1 MAITLLHVWQI
12 PDLAKSRI
20 YMLPINHDNRLYAA
34 NFCSDFRSSQLNMSS
49 PLPHVAIFPFMSK
62 GHIIPLL
69 HLAYLIHRR
78 RLATLTIFTTPL
90 NAPFIRD
97 SLAGTDAS
105 IVELP
110 FPENVPDLPPGIES
124 TERLPSTSLFLPF
137 YNATKRLRPH
147 FEQALARLPTT
158 VSFLISD
165 GFLGWSTESAAK
177 LGIPRVASYGMG
189 SHAMAI
195 NYYVTR
201 EKPHLGL
208 ASDDQPFT
216 VSSFPNIRLA
226 LDDLGLLSGDPH
238 PGDELY
244 KFIQEIQVTP
254 DTHGVVVNSFHELEV
269 GYVDHWNSQVG
280 PKAWCVGLLC
290 LARKKTRS
298 NNRTELLQWLDSRLA
313 MNRPVVYV
321 AFGTQALISESQLR
335 EIAIGLER
343 TGVDFVWVVRA
354 KGVDLG
360 EGFEERV
367 AERGK
372 VVREWVD
379 QLEILQHESIRVF
392 VSHCGWNSVTEGI
405 SAGVP
410 ILAWPMIAEQPLNA
424 RFLVEELGIGL
435 RVRARDGTPQG
446 LVEGEDL
453 AKLVRE
459 LVDGEKGTEA
469 AKKAKDLARAARI
482 AMEEGGS
489 SWRTLEQMIAEASE
503 KRTT

>member
-1 MAITLLHVWQI
+1 
-12 PDLAKSRI
+12 
-20 YMLPINHDNRLYAA
+20 
-34 NFCSDFRSSQLNMSS
+34 MSS
-49 PLPHVAIFPFMSK
+49 PLPHVAFFPFMSK
-62 GHIIPLL
+62 GHIIPLI
-69 HLAYLIHRR
+69 HLAHLLHRR
-78 RLATLTIFTTPL
+78 CLATFTFFTTPL

-110 FPENVPDLPPGIES
+110 FPENAPGLPPGIES
-124 TERLPSTSLFLPF
+124 TDRLPDMSLFLTF
-137 YNATKRLRPH
+137 YNATKQLRPH
-147 FEQALARLPTT
+147 FEQALASLPTA

-189 SHAMAI
+189 CHAMAI
-195 NYYVTR
+195 QYYIRR
-201 EKPHLGL
+201 EKPHRGL

-216 VSSFPNIRLA
+216 VSGFPNLRLT
-226 LDDLGLLSGDPH
+226 LDDLTQFSYDPH
-238 PGDELY
+238 PADEVY
-244 KFIQEIQVTP
+244 KFVEEIQPPP
-254 DTHGVVVNSFHELEV
+254 DTRAVVDNSFYELEP
-269 GYVDHWNSQVG
+269 GYVDHWNSHIG
-280 PKAWCVGLLC
+280 PKAWCIGLLC
-290 LARKKTRS
+290 LAQQKTRS
-298 NNRTELLQWLDSRLA
+298 NNRTELLQWLDSRVA

-321 AFGTQALISESQLR
+321 AFGSQAEISELQLK

-343 TGVDFVWVVRA
+343 SGVDFLWVVRA
-354 KGVDLG
+354 KGVELG

-379 QLEILQHESIRVF
+379 QLEILQHESIRAF

-410 ILAWPMIAEQPLNA
+410 ILAWPMMAEQRLNA
-424 RFLVEELGIGL
+424 RFLVQDLGIGL
-435 RVRARDGTPQG
+435 RVRASDGTREG
-446 LVEGEDL
+446 LVRGEDI

-459 LVDGEKGTEA
+459 LVDGEKGKEA
-469 AKKAKDLARAARI
+469 AKKAKDLARAARM

-489 SWRTLEQMIAEASE
+489 SWRALEQMIAEVSQ
-503 KRTT
+503 KTTTGLAPGLA